1 MPEYAQAG
9 NYSLRVEGR
18 SPNIGF
24 GNLFE
29 NETDI
34 LFHPKQV
41 SVFIQFS
48 RPFYHKKTT
57 SENIVHYLYIYTL
70 ILVI

>member
-9 NYSLRVEGR
+9 NYSLRVEG
-18 SPNIGF
+18 SSSNIGY

-41 SVFIQFS
+41 SVFIQLS
-48 RPFYHKKTT
+48 RPFFQKKFTGKINNLCWT
-57 SENIVHYLYIYTL
+57 NL
-70 ILVI
+70 